1 MTAEIQQGLHILS
14 TMTGNASLAILK
26 SHLMPIIQSFDCL
39 NEIVNGYLFSDKGTM
54 VTITARKTGSTTRI

>member
-26 SHLMPIIQSFDCL
+26 SHLMPKSFYSYGIKSDRKQ
-39 NEIVNGYLFSDKGTM
+39 LFNF
-54 VTITARKTGSTTRI
+54 